1 MTEMIAAVEKAFRIL
16 EVMSAAGAPMNLMD
30 ITEGTGLPKP
40 TVFRMLRTLVE
51 LGFVD
56 QDQLRK
62 RYDLTLKMY
71 NLGRGNGYDDIRE
84 EALPIMQA
92 LHDRFDETVNLG
104 ILQGGQVMYLH
115 YLETTKSV
123 RWQVRPGVRDPYYC
137 TALGRAIAAY
147 LPDRQRRRLLDN
159 VPIVPRTSATPKDA
173 TGVARILDETAARGW
188 ALDEQENDSEVVCL
202 GIPLL
207 DGGQV
212 FAGISITVVK
222 GRMTPA
228 LRAEMIEALCTYGP
242 GPRGPDV
249 TGA

>member
-1 MTEMIAAVEKAFRIL
+1 MTDTIASVEKAFRIL
-16 EVMSAAGAPMNLMD
+16 EVMSAAGAPMTLMD
-30 ITEGTGLPKP
+30 ITNGTGLPKP

-71 NLGRGNGYDDIRE
+71 NLGRSNGYDDIRE

-92 LHDRFDETVNLG
+92 LHDQFDETVNLG
-104 ILQGGQVMYLH
+104 ILQGGQVLYIH
-115 YLETTKSV
+115 YIETTKSV
-123 RWQVRPGVRDPYYC
+123 RWQVRPGVRDTYYS

-147 LPDRQRRRLLDN
+147 LPERQRKRLLDT

-173 TGVARILDETAARGW
+173 AAVARILDETAARGW
-188 ALDEQENDSEVVCL
+188 AIDDQENDNEVVCL

-212 FAGISITVVK
+212 IAGISITVVK

-228 LRAEMIEALCTYGP
+228 LRAEMIEALCRVGP
-242 GPRGPDV
+242 GPRRSDV
-249 TGA
+249 GG

>member
-1 MTEMIAAVEKAFRIL
+1 VTDTIAAVEKAFRIL
-16 EVMSAAGAPMNLMD
+16 EVMSAAGAPMTLMD
-30 ITEGTGLPKP
+30 ITENTGLPKP

-104 ILQGGQVMYLH
+104 ILQGGQVLYIH
-115 YLETTKSV
+115 YLETTRSV

-147 LPDRQRRRLLDN
+147 LPERQRKRLLDT
-159 VPIVPRTSATPKDA
+159 VPITPRTSATPKDPA
-173 TGVARILDETAARGW
+173 AVARILEETAARGW
-188 ALDEQENDSEVVCL
+188 AVDDQENDNEVVCF
-202 GIPLL
+202 GIPLM
-207 DGGQV
+207 DGAQV
-212 FAGISITVVK
+212 IAGISITVVK
-222 GRMTPA
+222 GRMTPK
-228 LRAEMIEALCTYGP
+228 LRTEMIEALCAFGP
-242 GPRGPDV
+242 GPRMPTEAG
-249 TGA
+249 G